1 MGFCCGSANTRM
13 AKELNLQAKQ
23 GSTAKTI
30 RKQSKDAQDELC
42 AKLKESNE
50 LYTDTTFPAVHRSIQ
65 GTSKDLSRMD
75 DINRF
80 SSEWRRARDFS
91 SAKVS
96 GNEPAL
102 FKGGIDPNDIKQG
115 MLGDCYFVASL
126 ATLAEWPDR
135 VKRIFV
141 SDKTNV

>member
-1 MGFCCGSANTRM
+1 M
-13 AKELNLQAKQ
+13 K
-23 GSTAKTI
+23 STN
-30 RKQSKDAQDELC
+30 QMF
-42 AKLKESNE
+42 
-50 LYTDTTFPAVHRSIQ
+50 TDTDFPANHRSIQ

-75 DINRF
+75 DIKRF

-96 GNEPAL
+96 GNEPEL

-135 VKRIFV
+135 VKKIFV
-141 SDKTNV
+141 SDKTNF

>member
-1 MGFCCGSANTRM
+1 MF
-13 AKELNLQAKQ
+13 
-23 GSTAKTI
+23 
-30 RKQSKDAQDELC
+30 
-42 AKLKESNE
+42 
-50 LYTDTTFPAVHRSIQ
+50 TDTEFPAVHRSIQ

-75 DINRF
+75 DIKRF

-96 GNEPAL
+96 GNEPEL

-126 ATLAEWPDR
+126 ATLAEWPER
-135 VKRIFV
+135 VKKIFV
-141 SDKTNV
+141 SDKTNF